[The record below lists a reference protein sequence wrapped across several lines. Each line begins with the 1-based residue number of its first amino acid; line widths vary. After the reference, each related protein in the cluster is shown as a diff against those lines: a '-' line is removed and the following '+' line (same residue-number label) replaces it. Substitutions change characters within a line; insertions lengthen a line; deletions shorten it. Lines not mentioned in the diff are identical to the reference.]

1 MRGHDRC
8 RCGSALAL
16 HGCGFRSGLPR
27 LDRGVEKTIAAF
39 DQFFQPLGEA
49 RCRGAVDHIVI
60 KTDRQAQ

>member
-1 MRGHDRC
+1 MRGRDRC